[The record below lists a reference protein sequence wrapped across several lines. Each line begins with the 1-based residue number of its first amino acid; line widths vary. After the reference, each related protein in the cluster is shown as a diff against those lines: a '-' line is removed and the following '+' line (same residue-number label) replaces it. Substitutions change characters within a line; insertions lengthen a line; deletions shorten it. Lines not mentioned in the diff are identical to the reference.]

1 MPSKII
7 SNDSKLNGLLIRLKK
22 SLSFTGLLVGQF
34 ISDFYWRAGRRVRY
48 LIFAG
53 KRFIIRYRIVHYIK
67 LAILVLVLDFILFLV
82 PSPFSF
88 FKEELPFYGDFSW
101 NTPISIRLSP
111 GESGEARG
119 GLENYIPKL
128 RLIEYRVKRGDTL
141 WSIARKFDIDP
152 DSIISCNTFS
162 NVHMIHEG
170 DVIYIPNMRGI
181 FINVQEGDTIFK
193 YTSKY
198 KVPTDLIMEVNEL
211 ETNELTPGMKIFLPG
226 VRYNN
231 IERAYVLGEAFDK
244 PVRGWITSRFGYR
257 RDPFSGKHSFHT
269 GIDIAC
275 RYGSP
280 VYAAQDGVVLYA
292 GYRIGYGR
300 VIILQHR
307 FGYKTVYAHLS
318 GIRVS
323 GGQRVRRA
331 QIIGFSGNSGRST
344 GPHLHFEVWHKS
356 RVIDPLTQTNMAVR

>member
-1 MPSKII
+1 MKKIFI
-7 SNDSKLNGLLIRLKK
+7 QMSLPGRFLKNLYK
-22 SLSFTGLLVGQF
+22 Q
-34 ISDFYWRAGRRVRY
+34 IICR
-48 LIFAG
+48 
-53 KRFIIRYRIVHYIK
+53 IRYVQDTTRNFLIEYRVLHYAK
-67 LAILVLVLDFILFLV
+67 LSVFVIILDLVLISI

-88 FKEELPFYGDFSW
+88 FHEKLPFYGDFSW
-101 NTPISIRLSP
+101 DSPVSIRFSP
-111 GESGEARG
+111 GESGNARG

-128 RLIEYRVKRGDTL
+128 RLIEYRVRRGDTL
-141 WSIARKFDIDP
+141 WSIARRFNIDP

-162 NVHMIHEG
+162 NVHIIREG

-181 FINVQEGDTIFK
+181 FINVQNGDTIFK
-193 YTSKY
+193 YTTKY

-211 ETNELTPGMKIFLPG
+211 QTNELSPGMKIFLPG

-257 RDPFSGKHSFHT
+257 RDPFSGIHSFHS

-280 VYAAQDGVVLYA
+280 VFAAQDGVVLYA

-300 VIILQHR
+300 VVVLKHR

-318 GIRVS
+318 EIKVTS
-323 GGQRVRRA
+323 GQRIRRS
-331 QIIGFSGNSGRST
+331 QIIGFSGSSGRST
-344 GPHLHFEVWHKS
+344 GPHLHFEIWHKN